1 MSGKSK
7 KAVTWLLAAVTILS
21 QITPPTA
28 AYSSDTDSGGYETVS
43 GSDSVSGGDTVSGN
57 VIPTVSGPDAV
68 VALDGHFTGETY
80 VTIRGKETSQVE
92 KMRAGDEVAMDLAW
106 EINPESVDSAGI
118 AEFTYG
124 MPAGVSWAQS
134 EGNIGEG
141 TYRISDGLLSVY
153 YNIPQ
158 MEGNVNAHLYVT
170 GSASTFAVKSS
181 DGDICFPDGSEYA
194 SYDES
199 ARLAAIEA
207 EWAAKGLLP
216 FENWLYGEAECNNNI
231 PFDRSGMNY
240 YAPSEAADL
249 DSRLGRPD
257 TYFLYTDNLQEV
269 IRMAEDGMDLNRF
282 FYGNV
287 LHGLTIDD
295 LYRLEEE
302 GLTLADAVDVILSAV
317 PASNEGRSKARSTR
331 AMGST
336 MYVANMVKY
345 TNTLGSIPQL
355 GSSKSHGPMWQILTS
370 NGDIARCLLYGG
382 SLRKGDTFHEVPY
395 MLIPDLSGMPI
406 STTKYNALMAAAEQ
420 NDCVGGSSFDIQISQ
435 IITWYIL
442 ANNINPNM
450 NGEEMYHLVKM
461 LYMKCFNV
469 SAADAAAAPI
479 LYGDNGVL
487 HAWVLGWLQRYRA
500 NEGLSYVEAYAPVR
514 RTVALTF
521 WASNAG
527 GNKQPLMTWVS
538 IPSVVDVKYGYL
550 SVSKVDDRNNTVA
563 NCKFRIFD
571 SSNKYVG
578 AFMSK
583 NEPVQIKLPVGVY
596 WVEEIE
602 VPEGYE
608 LDSTRRQVFITEDNT
623 QVIPYNL
630 SWVNERTKP
639 EVELHKYDFGT
650 SINIQQMA
658 QLQIIRKS
666 DMAVV
671 AEEWVGAHGPVKVS
685 LDPGQYILREKNPPE
700 GYLKAEDVEFTVP
713 DRVPSVTSVIMYDKY
728 TSAVIDKRDA
738 ETGGYVVGAELA
750 LYRANANFTITDSNP
765 YARWTTDGQGKSF
778 ERIPAGNYV
787 LRELTAPAG
796 YVRAADVHITIQ
808 ETADLQSFTMYNNKR
823 SLSIL
828 KVDEQTGYP
837 LKNVGLELWTL
848 DAAKNRVSLIDAWTT
863 DGTPHKIDG
872 VNIGVVYGLVETKTP
887 ENYESFGMKEIV
899 FGHQHDASCYGC
911 TSTEFDERHWT
922 TQYFGNVADDGS
934 HRQCPRCG
942 SDSCPGHTD
951 HHYEYTCKLCGKK
964 TGSKPTKCTNTYSTP
979 QCGLQEGDI
988 SEQVLTVTNKKIKNE
1003 IIVEIEKIGPSLTN
1017 INATCSIVGAHLELR
1032 NRAGEVVAAWV
1043 TDGTPKA
1050 ISGLLPDNLEQYTL
1064 VETMAPPGYIKAEDQ
1079 VLDIDMVVATQYFSM
1094 YDDVTNVAIRKQDAD
1109 GGRVIGATLQVYNEN
1124 ADGSRGAKYGSPFVS
1139 GLSDE
1144 ELRGIPV
1151 GKYILVEEKAPEGY
1165 ALADPV
1171 RFEVKNTADVQLVTM
1186 VNKPITLYVS
1196 KRSITPNMA
1205 DSKEIAGAQLKIW
1218 TANEAGEKE
1227 RIFASWTSDGT
1238 PHKIEKIP
1246 AGKYIL
1252 EESIAPAGYVKTAD
1266 IPFTI
1271 TTTGDTKSVTMYDDY
1286 TKIEIDKLNNL
1297 NAAVPGA
1304 KMALVAVDENGIILN
1319 TVATWTTSDTPYS
1332 LDHVPVGKYLLMEME
1347 APSGYLVADPVAIEI
1362 KDTGEI
1368 QRFMMR
1374 DDFYHIPFTLRKVDG
1389 LTGEQISG
1397 NAVFNLYE
1405 WNQAANKYEI
1415 SKNFAIERKADGTY
1429 GITSSYSWAK
1439 AGELYWTPENQGKF
1453 YYQEV
1458 SAPDGYVLDN
1468 EPVYINVLDSNILD
1482 GNGNYMA
1489 HNATP
1494 GKYDVN
1500 APTVFANDR
1509 QYGEVDLSKYDNE
1522 AEGDDPDGNRVTQGD
1537 TYTLDGAVYGL
1548 YARENIVADG
1558 KELYKAGELVRTA
1571 TIGYSTSSDE
1581 KGYLLDADGNRCIT
1595 SGKEPALIRTP
1606 GSTNFKQIESGK
1618 YYIAEVSPAYGY
1630 LPDTEDHRGSEAT
1643 KYYVTFTH
1651 SNTPGQ
1657 HVILRDESAAADDN
1671 NLSIDDTLDT
1681 KDIYS
1686 GDYVMKQAAQF
1697 VKMEDLSTGTEMA
1710 PLKAGFTI
1718 YRINEL
1724 AGVKAGTIAPKGDV
1738 WTKKDVDT
1746 FKRYDFSGD
1755 QAATLYKRTTDTW
1768 TDGDKEWLE
1777 ATGVP
1782 NQYRVKEMWSGEED
1796 GYFITPELPFGQ
1808 YVLIETSTPEGKA
1821 QADPIIITISK
1832 DSAIAQPTRYIGNE
1846 TLECY
1851 LRLVKADSENK
1862 ETVLKEGAA
1871 YRIKLV
1877 SGAEDFDSTF
1887 WKLGVDGYI
1896 YYWDSMARAE
1906 MGSKE
1911 HPFEV
1916 RNMYEDGKVVDSY
1929 IELPYMLPYGDYELT
1944 EVRAPEGYVINGSE
1958 QTLKGTSSAGN
1969 NRYEVVDT
1977 PAKAVKFSITNSVL
1991 SGENTVIDKYDRV
2004 IVTITQENKQ
2014 QKGILRITKTGEQLY
2029 DAKVKG
2035 SVSGRDSDRHTDFVY
2050 VQAPVA
2056 GAKFEVYAADD
2067 IYSQQIDRN
2076 ALESYDAEK
2085 YLVWKKGS
2093 LVGTI
2098 TTDRSGFAYMPDLYL
2113 GKYGVREVTAGDG
2126 FVLNRFEDVFEL
2138 TAQESTKNFI
2148 IHDTVYENKRQ
2159 KVDIKVTKKD
2169 AENGKALEGAVFA
2182 LVAKEDIFSGIKEN
2196 TDHTK
2201 NPTGYSFD
2209 YLPGNAR
2216 KLVSAGTVID
2226 CAVSSKDGV
2235 VHFDVDLPLGAYAV
2249 REIAAPAGYYNS
2261 NEEILFDATYKGQD
2275 TAVIRLTGEIL
2286 DKPLVVAVSKY
2297 DLTNKEELPGAHLEV
2312 ITEDGR
2318 VVDSWISDVKP
2329 HNVRDLE
2336 VGKTYIL
2343 RETKPAD
2350 GYVTAEEIRFT
2361 VQDLSGTDGIKVQE
2375 VKMYDDVT
2383 KVRIS
2388 KKDFTTKDELPGA
2401 KLQIWSTDEDG
2412 NKSKLVEEWVSGEE
2426 PHYIEKLP
2434 VGTYA
2439 LVEESAPEGYLLAEE
2454 VIFTVKD
2461 TGEIQYV
2468 EMLDDYTKVKIS
2480 KKDFTTKEELPG
2492 AKLQLWSTDE
2502 NGNKSDMLEEWISGK
2517 EPHYMEHLP
2526 VGKYVLVE
2534 QSAPDG
2540 YLLAE
2545 EVVFTI
2551 EDTGE
2556 IQYVEMLDDYTKLKI
2571 SKKDFTTKEELP
2583 GAKMQLWS
2591 VDEDGKESDL
2601 LDEWV
2606 SGKEPHYM
2614 ENLPAGEYVLVEV
2627 TAPDGYLVAEKVKF
2641 TLKATGEVQ
2650 YVEMLDKAKEN
2661 PTYEPEPTPTPTPT
2675 PTPQITNPVT
2685 GDDNNLAAMYTVA
2698 ALAIGA
2704 SGACGFVVAKRKKKK
2719 DQE

>member
-21 QITPPTA
+21 PIMQPLTA
-28 AYSSDTDSGGYETVS
+28 AYSSDADSGGYETVS
-43 GSDSVSGGDTVSGN
+43 GNDTVSGGDSVSGSDM
-57 VIPTVSGPDAV
+57 PTVSGPDAFCI
-68 VALDGHFTGETY
+68 LEDHFTGETY

-106 EINPESVDSAGI
+106 EINPESIDSAGI

-124 MPAGVSWAQS
+124 MPAGVTWEQS

-141 TYRISDGLLSVY
+141 TYRISDGHLSVY

-158 MEGNVNAHLYVT
+158 MEGNVNAHLYIT
-170 GSASTFAVKSS
+170 GNANTFAVKSS
-181 DGDICFPDGSEYA
+181 DGDICFPDGSEYS
-194 SYDES
+194 SYDEG

-207 EWAAKGLLP
+207 EWAEKGLLP

-231 PFDRSGMNY
+231 PFDRSEMNY
-240 YAPSEAADL
+240 YSAGEAADL
-249 DSRLGRPD
+249 DSRLGRPE

-269 IRMAEDGMDLNRF
+269 IQMAEDGMDLNRF

-302 GLTLADAVDVILSAV
+302 GLTLADAVDVVLSAV
-317 PASNEGRSKARSTR
+317 PASTEGRSKARSTR
-331 AMGST
+331 AAGGT

-345 TNTLGSIPQL
+345 TNSLGVIPQL

-395 MLIPDLSGMPI
+395 MMISDLSGMPL
-406 STTKYNALMAAAEQ
+406 STTKYNALMAVAEQ

-442 ANNINPNM
+442 ANNVNPNM
-450 NGEEMYHLVKM
+450 NGEEMFHLVKM

-469 SAADAAAAPI
+469 SAADAAASPI

-500 NEGLSYVEAYAPVR
+500 NEGLSYVEAYAPTR
-514 RTVALTF
+514 RTVDLKF

-527 GNKQPLMTWVS
+527 GNKQPLMTWKSDITVNA
-538 IPSVVDVKYGYL
+538 KEGYL
-550 SVSKVDDRNNTVA
+550 TVYKSDDRGNSLAGCT
-563 NCKFRIFD
+563 FRIYDASGNYLKSFRTNA
-571 SSNKYVG
+571 SKPYVT
-578 AFMSK
+578 
-583 NEPVQIKLPVGVY
+583 KLPVGIYYVQETDAP
-596 WVEEIE
+596 VGFDI
-602 VPEGYE
+602 
-608 LDSTRRQVFITEDNT
+608 DKTMHQVVITEDYT
-623 QVIPYNL
+623 QATPFNL
-630 SWVNERTKP
+630 SVVNERTKP

-650 SINIQQMA
+650 SNNIQQMA

-671 AEEWVGAHGPVKVS
+671 AEEWVGAHGAVKVS

-700 GYLKAEDVEFTVP
+700 GYLKADDIEFTVP
-713 DRVPSVTSVIMYDKY
+713 DRVPSTTSVIMYDKY
-728 TSAVIDKRDA
+728 TTAAIDKRDA
-738 ETGGYVVGAELA
+738 ETGDYVVGAELA

-765 YARWTTDGQGKSF
+765 YARWITDGQAKSF
-778 ERIPAGNYV
+778 ERIPAGNYI

-796 YVRAADVHITIQ
+796 YVRAADVQITIR

-828 KVDEQTGYP
+828 KVDEDSGQP

-872 VNIGVVYGLVETKTP
+872 VNIGVVYGLVETSTP

-911 TSTEFDERHWT
+911 TGTEFEERHWT
-922 TQYFGNVADDGS
+922 THYYGNVADDGS
-934 HRQCPRCG
+934 HQKCPRCG
-942 SDSCPGHTD
+942 SDDCPGHTD
-951 HHYEYTCKLCGKK
+951 DHYEYTCKLCGNK
-964 TGSKPTKCTNTYSTP
+964 TGTKPTRCTNTFSTP

-988 SEQVLTVTNKKIKNE
+988 SEQVLTVTNKRIRDEVSIE
-1003 IIVEIEKIGPSLTN
+1003 IDKIGPDLLN
-1017 INATCSIVGAHLELR
+1017 AYATCNVVGAKMELR
-1032 NRAGEVVAAWV
+1032 NTNTGSIVTAWT
-1043 TDGTPKA
+1043 TDGTTFT
-1050 ISGLLPDNLEQYTL
+1050 ITGLKPGTYTL
-1064 VETMAPPGYIKAEDQ
+1064 IEREAPAGYVKAEDQ
-1079 VLDIDMVVATQYFSM
+1079 IIEVKDSFVTQYFSM
-1094 YDDVTNVAIRKQDAD
+1094 YDDITNVAIRKQDAD
-1109 GGRVIGATLQVYNEN
+1109 GNRVIGATLQVYHEN

-1144 ELRGIPV
+1144 QLRGIPV
-1151 GKYILVEEKAPEGY
+1151 GRYILVEEKAPAGY

-1186 VNKPITLYVS
+1186 VDKPITVLIS
-1196 KRSITPNMA
+1196 KMSITPNMA
-1205 DSKEIAGAQLKIW
+1205 DSKEIIGAQLKIW
-1218 TANEAGEKE
+1218 TANAAGQKD
-1227 RIFASWTSDGT
+1227 RIYDSWTSDGT

-1246 AGKYIL
+1246 AGNYIL
-1252 EESIAPAGYVKTAD
+1252 EESIAPAGYVKAVD
-1266 IPFTI
+1266 IPFTV
-1271 TTTGDTKSVTMYDDY
+1271 TETGNYQSVTMYDDY
-1286 TKIEIDKLNNL
+1286 TKIEIDKLNNV
-1297 NAAVPGA
+1297 NARVPGA
-1304 KMALVAVDENGIILN
+1304 KMALVSVDENGIILK
-1319 TVATWTTSDTPYS
+1319 TVATWTTGNAPYS
-1332 LDHVPVGKYLLMEME
+1332 LDHVPTGRYILMEME
-1347 APSGYLVADPVAIEI
+1347 APEGYLVADPVSIEI
-1362 KDTGEI
+1362 KETGEI

-1374 DDFYHIPFTLRKVDG
+1374 DDFYHIPFILRKVDG
-1389 LTGEQISG
+1389 LTGEQING
-1397 NAVFNLYE
+1397 NAKFDLYE

-1415 SKNFAIERKADGTY
+1415 SKNFAIERKDDGTY

-1439 AGELYWTPENQGKF
+1439 AGELYWTPDNQGKF

-1468 EPVYINVLDSNILD
+1468 DPVYINVMDPNILD
-1482 GNGNYMA
+1482 SDGNYMA

-1500 APTVFANDR
+1500 DSTVFANDR

-1522 AEGDDPDGNRVTQGD
+1522 AESNDPDGNRVTQGD

-1548 YARENIVADG
+1548 YAKEDVLADG
-1558 KELYKAGELVRTA
+1558 KVLYKTGELVRTA

-1595 SGKEPALIRTP
+1595 SGNDPALIRTP
-1606 GSTNFKQIESGK
+1606 GSTNFKQIEAGK
-1618 YYIAEVSPAYGY
+1618 YYIAEISPAYGY
-1630 LPDTEDHRGSEAT
+1630 LPDMEDHRGDEVK
-1643 KYYVTFTH
+1643 KYNVTFTH
-1651 SNTPGQ
+1651 NNTPGQ

-1671 NLSIDDTLDT
+1671 NLNIDDTLDT

-1718 YRINEL
+1718 YRISEL
-1724 AGVKAGTIAPKGDV
+1724 TGVKTGAIAPKGDV

-1755 QAATLYKRTTDTW
+1755 QAATLYKRLSDTW
-1768 TDGDKEWLE
+1768 TDGDRAWLE

-1782 NQYRVKEMWSGEED
+1782 NQYRVKEMWSGEDD

-1821 QADPIIITISK
+1821 QADPIIVTISK

-1851 LRLVKADSENK
+1851 LRLVKADSDNK

-1871 YRIKLV
+1871 YRIKLLSAV
-1877 SGAEDFDSTF
+1877 EDFDSTF

-1896 YYWDSMARAE
+1896 YYWDSMTRAE

-1916 RNMYEDGKVVDSY
+1916 RNMYENGKVVDSY

-1944 EVRAPEGYVINGSE
+1944 EVKAPKGYVINGSE
-1958 QTLKGTSSAGN
+1958 QTLRGTSSDGN
-1969 NRYEVVDT
+1969 NRYEIVDT
-1977 PAKAVKFSITNSVL
+1977 PVKAVKFSITNSVL
-1991 SGENTVIDKYDRV
+1991 SGGNTVVDKYDRV

-2035 SVSGRDSDRHTDFVY
+2035 NVSGRDSNRHTDFVY

-2056 GAKFEVYAADD
+2056 GAKFEVYAAED
-2067 IYSQQIDRN
+2067 IYSQQIDQN
-2076 ALESYDAEK
+2076 TLESYDAEK

-2098 TTDRSGFAYMPDLYL
+2098 ATDKNGFAYLPDLYL
-2113 GKYGVREVTAGDG
+2113 GKYGVREVTASNG
-2126 FVLNRFEDVFEL
+2126 FVLNGFEDVFEL
-2138 TAQESTKNFI
+2138 TAQDSTKNFI

-2159 KVDIKVTKKD
+2159 KVDISVTKKD
-2169 AENGKALEGAVFA
+2169 ADTGKTVEGAVFA
-2182 LVAKEDIFSGIKEN
+2182 LVAKNDIFSNIREN
-2196 TDHTK
+2196 VDHIK
-2201 NPTGYSFD
+2201 NPNGYSFN

-2226 CAVSSKDGV
+2226 CAVSGKDGV
-2235 VHFDVDLPLGAYAV
+2235 AHFDADLPLGEYVV
-2249 REIAAPAGYYNS
+2249 REIAAPAGYYKS

-2286 DKPLVVAVSKY
+2286 DKPFVVAVSKY

-2312 ITEDGR
+2312 ITEDGQ
-2318 VVDSWISDVKP
+2318 VIDSWISDVKP

-2361 VQDLSGTDGIKVQE
+2361 VQDLSDADGIKVQE

-2383 KVRIS
+2383 KLKISKKDFTTKEELPGAKLQVWATDEDGNKSEMLEEWISGKEPHYIEKLPVGTYVLVEESAPEGYLLAEEVIFTVKDTGEIQYVEMFDDYTKLKIS

-2412 NKSKLVEEWVSGEE
+2412 NKSKLVEEWISGKE

-2434 VGTYA
+2434 VGDYV

-2454 VIFTVKD
+2454 VVFTVKD

-2468 EMLDDYTKVKIS
+2468 EMFDDYTKLKIS
-2480 KKDFTTKEELPG
+2480 KKDFTTKDELPG
-2492 AKLQLWSTDE
+2492 ATLQVWTTDE
-2502 NGNKSDMLEEWISGK
+2502 DGNKAELVEEWISGK

-2526 VGKYVLVE
+2526 
-2534 QSAPDG
+2534 
-2540 YLLAE
+2540 
-2545 EVVFTI
+2545 I
-2551 EDTGE
+2551 
-2556 IQYVEMLDDYTKLKI
+2556 
-2571 SKKDFTTKEELP
+2571 
-2583 GAKMQLWS
+2583 
-2591 VDEDGKESDL
+2591 
-2601 LDEWV
+2601 
-2606 SGKEPHYM
+2606 
-2614 ENLPAGEYVLVEV
+2614 GEYVLVEV
-2627 TAPDGYLVAEKVKF
+2627 TAPDGYLVAEEVRF

-2650 YVEMLDKAKEN
+2650 YVEMLDKVKEN
-2661 PTYEPEPTPTPTPT
+2661 PKYEPVPTPTPTPT

-2685 GDDNNLAAMYTVA
+2685 GDENNLAAMYVVG
-2698 ALAIGA
+2698 ALALGA
-2704 SGACGFVVAKRKKKK
+2704 SGVCGYTIVKRKRKK